1 MLLLSIYALLT
12 KHEVKIAGYWLS
24 PSAHLTP
31 QVANQITRFVSKS
44 PKALQRCNERCYRVI
59 CLEIFLSLLRL

>member
-31 QVANQITRFVSKS
+31 SGSQSDNKICFIKPKGIT
-44 PKALQRCNERCYRVI
+44 EM
-59 CLEIFLSLLRL
+59 